1 MDGARRITTPG
12 IPMFRLIQLIHPN
25 EGRRI
30 AVVDGDRCRLIDG
43 HTSVH
48 GIASFVLQSGESL
61 SAEVERTPG
70 RNVQDYNAIY
80 HGRSDWKLLP
90 AYDHPGEPSRCLV
103 AGTGLTHRAS
113 VDNRQAMH
121 EQDGDS
127 ETQVTDSMRMYQW
140 GLRGGRPETG
150 NVGVPPEW
158 FYKGTGAIL
167 RAHGEPLDVPSFAG
181 DGGEEP
187 ELAGAYIIDSEGN
200 PRRIGLAIGNEFSDH
215 VTEKKN
221 YLYLAPSK
229 LRTCSLGPE
238 LILDP
243 DFGNVSGEVAIERN
257 GSVIWAGTIATGE
270 SNMAHS
276 LANLEHHHF
285 KYPQHRRPED
295 AHVFFFGADAFSFG
309 AGVELEDGDIMAV
322 SWNGFGRPLKNP
334 LRIEPDEETLVRV
347 DPL

>member
-1 MDGARRITTPG
+1 
-12 IPMFRLIQLIHPN
+12 MFRLVQLIHP
-25 EGRRI
+25 EAGRRI
-30 AVVDGDRCRLIDG
+30 AAVDGDRCRLIDG
-43 HTSVH
+43 YTSIY
-48 GIASFVLQSGESL
+48 GMASLVLQSGNALHTEIETKLGSNFQ
-61 SAEVERTPG
+61 G
-70 RNVQDYNAIY
+70 YDAIY
-80 HGRSDWKLLP
+80 HGRSEWKLLP
-90 AYDHPGEPSRCLV
+90 AYDHPGEPTRCLV

-121 EQDGDS
+121 EQDAPG
-127 ETQVTDSMRMYQW
+127 ETQITDSMRMYRW
-140 GLRGGRPETG
+140 GLQGGRPESG

-158 FYKGTGAIL
+158 FYKGTGTIL
-167 RAHGEPLDVPSFAG
+167 RAHGEPLDVPAFAG

-187 ELAGAYIIDSEGN
+187 EIAGAYIIDQEGN

-243 DFGNVSGEVAIERN
+243 DFENVNGEVSVERN
-257 GSVIWAGTIATGE
+257 GSAIWSGSVATGQA
-270 SNMAHS
+270 NMAHS

-285 KYPQHRRPED
+285 KYPQHRRPDD
-295 AHVFFFGADAFSFG
+295 AHIYFFGADAFSFG
-309 AGVELEDGDIMAV
+309 AGIELEDGDVMVV

-334 LRIEPDEETLVRV
+334 LRIESDEETLIRV
-347 DPL
+347 DSI

>member
-1 MDGARRITTPG
+1 MV
-12 IPMFRLIQLIHPN
+12 RLVQLIHA
-25 EGRRI
+25 EAGRRI
-30 AVVDGDRCRLIDG
+30 AAVDGDRCRLIDG
-43 HTSVH
+43 YTSVH
-48 GIASFVLQSGESL
+48 GIASFVLQSGNAL
-61 SAEVERTPG
+61 SAEVEERLGTDF
-70 RNVQDYNAIY
+70 QDYDAIY
-80 HGRSDWKLLP
+80 RGRSEWKLLP

-121 EQDGDS
+121 KQDGAG
-127 ETQVTDSMRMYQW
+127 ETQITDSMRMYQW
-140 GLRGGRPETG
+140 GLRGGRPAPG

-158 FYKGTGAIL
+158 FYKGNGAIL
-167 RAHGEPLDVPSFAG
+167 RAHGDPLDVPAFAG

-187 ELAGAYIIDSEGN
+187 EIAGAYIIDPEGN
-200 PRRIGLAIGNEFSDH
+200 PRRIGMAAGNEFSDH

-229 LRTCSLGPE
+229 LRTCSFGPE
-238 LILDP
+238 LALDP
-243 DFGNVSGEVAIERN
+243 DFEDVAGEVAVERD
-257 GSVIWAGTIATGE
+257 GCTIWSGTIATGE
-270 SNMAHS
+270 ANMAHS

-285 KYPQHRRPED
+285 KYPQHRRPDD

-309 AGVELEDGDIMAV
+309 AGVTLADGDTMSV

-334 LRIEPDEETLVRV
+334 LRIDEDEESLIRV

>member
-1 MDGARRITTPG
+1 MAPDVPFAVML
-12 IPMFRLIQLIHPN
+12 MFRLVQLIHPRK
-25 EGRRI
+25 GRRI
-30 AVVDGDRCRLIDG
+30 AVVERDGCRLIDTY
-43 HTSVH
+43 TSVH
-48 GIASFVLQSGESL
+48 GLASFVLRSDATLCTEIESKL
-61 SAEVERTPG
+61 G
-70 RNVQDYNAIY
+70 RNFHDYDAVY
-80 HGRSDWKLLP
+80 HGRSEWKLLP

-121 EQDGDS
+121 DQNTAG

-140 GLRGGRPETG
+140 GLQGGRPEPG
-150 NVGVPPEW
+150 LVGVPPEW
-158 FYKGTGAIL
+158 FYKGTGVIL
-167 RAHGEPLDVPSFAG
+167 RAHGEPLDVPAFAG

-187 ELAGAYIIDSEGN
+187 EVAGAYIIDSAGR

-229 LRTCSLGPE
+229 LRTCSIGPE

-243 DFGNVSGEVAIERN
+243 DFESVDGEVSIERN
-257 GSVIWAGTIATGE
+257 GIAVWSKTIATGE
-270 SNMAHS
+270 ACMAHS

-285 KYPQHRRPED
+285 KYPQHRRPDD
-295 AHVFFFGADAFSFG
+295 AHIFFFGADAFSFG
-309 AGVELEDGDIMAV
+309 ADVELEDGDVMAV
-322 SWNGFGRPLKNP
+322 SWNGFGRPLRNP
-334 LRIEPDEETLVRV
+334 LRIETDEETLVRV

>member
-1 MDGARRITTPG
+1 
-12 IPMFRLIQLIHPN
+12 MFRLVQLIHPE

-30 AVVDGDRCRLIDG
+30 AAVDGDRCRMIDG
-43 HTSVH
+43 HTSIH
-48 GIASFVLQSGESL
+48 GMASLVLRSDAALSTEIESKL
-61 SAEVERTPG
+61 G
-70 RNVQDYNAIY
+70 RNCQDYNAIY
-80 HGRSDWKLLP
+80 HGRSEWKLLP

-121 EQDGDS
+121 EVDGGG
-127 ETQVTDSMRMYQW
+127 ETQITDSMRMYRW
-140 GLRGGRPETG
+140 GLQGGRPESG

-158 FYKGTGAIL
+158 FYKGTGSIL
-167 RAHGEPLDVPSFAG
+167 RAHGEPLVVPSFAG

-187 ELAGAYIIDSEGN
+187 EVAGAYIIDAEGN

-229 LRTCSLGPE
+229 LRTCSFGPE
-238 LILDP
+238 LLLDP
-243 DFGNVSGEVAIERN
+243 DFENVDGEVSIERN
-257 GSVIWAGTIATGE
+257 GSIVWSRNIATGE
-270 SNMAHS
+270 ANMSHS
-276 LANLEHHHF
+276 LTNLEHHHF
-285 KYPQHRRPED
+285 KYPQHRRPDD

-309 AGVELEDGDIMAV
+309 AGVELEDGDVMAV

-334 LRIEPDEETLVRV
+334 LRIEPDEDTLVRV
-347 DPL
+347 EPL